1 MSRNHNKYAGVAAAR
16 KNDPF
21 RMTPDQWKDH
31 LSRLDYKATR
41 ALYGQLKRRGG
52 DNWNRIND
60 LFVEDQLAKQ
70 NQAMTDDN

>member
-41 ALYGQLKRRGG
+41 ALYKQLKRRGG
-52 DNWNRIND
+52 DNWNPIQDFSVEALLKKQTKTMTND
-60 LFVEDQLAKQ
+60 D
-70 NQAMTDDN
+70 

>member
-1 MSRNHNKYAGVAAAR
+1 MSRHHNKYAGVAAAR

-41 ALYGQLKRRGG
+41 ALYRQLKRRGG
-52 DNWNRIND
+52 DDWGRIKHF
-60 LFVEDQLAKQ
+60 FVDALLQKQ
-70 NQAMTDDN
+70 KEAMTNDD